1 MENHPYKKTDGF
13 KQQLNMSETETEPQ
27 GFKDGGIWTNATEVI
42 VCGTFPPKKEY
53 FNRKGYIHYSSPKN
67 KFWSHVD
74 AIYKTSLYLNKKE
87 SEDELARITNAHD
100 KISFLTK
107 LNVGFIDVYAGISR
121 TDPDSS
127 KDDDIIE
134 PFETIFDNGTFLEIL
149 ESDINNIV
157 FVYSRS
163 YNEFIN
169 GIRKHYPNYTIK
181 KIREYRKNE
190 ITLRVEN
197 ITIGN
202 KQLSLSYSP
211 IHGNIKDI
219 CRRPALKKALEGDF
233 K

>member
-1 MENHPYKKTDGF
+1 MEKHPFKTTSGF
-13 KQQLNMSETETEPQ
+13 QLQLDMSEEEICSSA
-27 GFKDGGIWTNATEVI
+27 FNKGGIWSDKTKVV

-67 KFWSHVD
+67 KFWSHID

-87 SEDELARITNAHD
+87 SENELTRITNAYD
-100 KISFLTK
+100 KISFITK
-107 LNVGFIDVYAGISR
+107 LNIGFIDVYTAISR
-121 TDPDSS
+121 KDPDSS
-127 KDDDIIE
+127 KDNDITE
-134 PFETIFDNGTFLEIL
+134 PFETIFDNEIFLEIL

-169 GIRKHYPNYTIK
+169 GIRKHYPNHTIK
-181 KIREYRKNE
+181 KIREYRKNQ
-190 ITLRVEN
+190 ITLRVEI

-202 KQLSLSYSP
+202 KQINLSYSP

-219 CRRPALKKALEGDF
+219 YRRPALKKALEGDF